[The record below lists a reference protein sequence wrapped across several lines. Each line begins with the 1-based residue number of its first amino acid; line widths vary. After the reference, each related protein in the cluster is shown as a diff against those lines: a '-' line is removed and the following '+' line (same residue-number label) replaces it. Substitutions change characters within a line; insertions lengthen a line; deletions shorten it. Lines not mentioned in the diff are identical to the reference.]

1 MKKKNTFM
9 RLAMVLVLLVLV
21 TTSAVGGTFAKYVT
35 DGSADDSARVAKFGV
50 NIVATSDAFSTE
62 YKNTEDKV
70 TVKATEKVLA
80 PGTSG
85 TLATVELTGKPE
97 VAVNVAYTVDLKL
110 EKWQIGSEEYCPLI
124 FKIGDDVFK
133 IDGSTITDVAGLEAA
148 VEGAFTGLNGDLA
161 VNSDVSAKNS
171 EMTWEWAFDG
181 DDEKDTALGNQAA
194 NGNHATIS
202 LEITCTVTQID

>member
-9 RLAMVLVLLVLV
+9 RLAMALVLLVLV